1 MKKTKI
7 KFTDKWIT
15 ATLGE
20 SILVIYNKKSK
31 NAYISEENYDLIVK
45 NYDFG
50 NYEIKNKIKFDL
62 TPKNI
67 YELIEIYEKGDSNEN
82 FNETLEAKLRNH
94 LSPFFNLAYMVLN
107 EYDSKEMIEI
117 IMDEAKVCKKY
128 KPDILNLINKIKK

>member
-7 KFTDKWIT
+7 KFSNKWIT

-20 SILVIYNKKSK
+20 SILVIYNKESK
-31 NAYISEENYDLIVK
+31 NAYISESNYDLILK

-62 TPKNI
+62 TPVNI
-67 YELIEIYEKGDSNEN
+67 YELIDIFEKGNSDEN
-82 FNETLEAKLRNH
+82 FNETLEAKLRNQ
-94 LSPFFNLAYMVLN
+94 LSPFFNLVNMVLK

-117 IMDEAKVCKKY
+117 IMAEAKVCKKY
-128 KPDILNLINKIKK
+128 KNDILNLINKIK